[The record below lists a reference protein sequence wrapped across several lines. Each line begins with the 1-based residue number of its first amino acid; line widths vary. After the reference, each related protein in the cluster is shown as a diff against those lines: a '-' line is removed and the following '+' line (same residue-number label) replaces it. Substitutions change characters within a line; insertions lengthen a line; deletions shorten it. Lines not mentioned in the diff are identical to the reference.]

1 MIFVTARGTA
11 LAMHSRADDAWV
23 TAAGDRFAVRFVDGC
38 ARIDDIVLEDVA
50 GAVGTPTYVYGAR
63 FVSAQYHR
71 LAGAVSHR
79 PTSICYAVKA
89 NGSLAILRHLA
100 RLGAGADIVSG
111 GELQRA
117 LAAGIEPAK
126 IVFSGV
132 GKSDAELD
140 LAIATGV
147 RSVNVE
153 SEGEL
158 RRLAA
163 RATAAGKTVPVC
175 LRVNPD
181 VDPSTHP
188 YLATGLR
195 ESKFGIA
202 KTAALELAVAAAQ
215 TPGLTLQG
223 IACHIGSQIADVEP
237 FAASLARVVA
247 LVRALGE
254 RGIRVRHLD
263 VGGGFAVPY
272 RAEDREFDIAAW
284 GRALDEATR
293 DLDVEVVV
301 EPGRFLVANAGV
313 LLTRVVGLKRGESRS
328 FVIVDAA
335 MNDLLRPS
343 LYGAYH
349 AVVPV
354 RLPPSSSP
362 TNVVDIVGPIC
373 ESGDFLARDRPLGPV
388 AEGDV
393 LAFLSTG
400 AYAMSMASNYNTRP
414 FAAEVLVDGDRWAV
428 TRPRKTVEELLAD
441 ERIPDWLR

>member
-1 MIFVTARGTA
+1 MTSVPD
-11 LAMHSRADDAWV
+11 HSWV
-23 TAAGDRFAVRFVDGC
+23 SSAGERFAMRYVDGR
-38 ARIDDIVLEDVA
+38 ARVDDIDLESIA
-50 GAVGTPTYVYGAR
+50 RAVGTPTFVYGAR
-63 FVSAQYHR
+63 FIAAQYAR
-71 LAGAVSHR
+71 LAGAVSHK

-100 RLGAGADIVSG
+100 KLGAGADIVSG

-117 LAAGIEPAK
+117 LAAGVTPDK

-132 GKSDAELD
+132 GKTNAELD

-147 RSVNVE
+147 RSINVE

-163 RATAAGKTVPVC
+163 RATAVGKTAPVC

-202 KTAALELAVAAAQ
+202 KTAALELAVAAAA
-215 TPGLTLQG
+215 TPGLSLSG
-223 IACHIGSQIADVEP
+223 IACHIGSQIADVDP
-237 FAASLARVVA
+237 FGASLEGLATI
-247 LVRALGE
+247 VRALAE

-263 VGGGFAVPY
+263 VGGGFAAPY
-272 RAEDREFDIAAW
+272 RAEDRDFDIAAW
-284 GRALDEATR
+284 GRAVDEATR
-293 DLDVEVVV
+293 DLDVEVVI
-301 EPGRFLVANAGV
+301 EPGRYLVANAGV
-313 LLTRVVGLKRGESRS
+313 LLTRVIGTKRGESRS

-354 RLPPSSSP
+354 RLPAADARAES
-362 TNVVDIVGPIC
+362 VDVVGPIC
-373 ESGDFLARDRPLGPV
+373 ESGDFLARDRLLAPV
-388 AEGDV
+388 ADGDV
-393 LAFLSTG
+393 LAVLSAG
-400 AYAMSMASNYNTRP
+400 AYGMAMASNYNTRP
-414 FAAEVLVDGDRWAV
+414 FAAEVLADSGRWAV
-428 TRPRKTVEELLAD
+428 TRPRKTVADLLAD
-441 ERIPDWLR
+441 EQLPDWL

>member
-1 MIFVTARGTA
+1 
-11 LAMHSRADDAWV
+11 
-23 TAAGDRFAVRFVDGC
+23 VRFVDGR
-38 ARIDDIVLEDVA
+38 AQVEGVALEA
-50 GAVGTPTYVYGAR
+50 IAEAVGTPTHVYGAR
-63 FVSAQYHR
+63 FIAGQYAR
-71 LAGAVSHR
+71 LVGAVRHR

-117 LAAGIEPAK
+117 LAAGIEPGK

-132 GKSDAELD
+132 GKTDAELD
-140 LAIATGV
+140 LAIAVGV

-163 RATAAGKTVPVC
+163 RAVAAGATVPVC

-202 KTAALELAVAAAQ
+202 KGAALELAVAAAH
-215 TPGLTLQG
+215 TPGLALQG
-223 IACHIGSQIADVEP
+223 IACHIGSQIAEVEP
-237 FAASLARVVA
+237 FEASLERVVA
-247 LVRALGE
+247 LVRALAE
-254 RGIRVRHLD
+254 RGIRLTHLD
-263 VGGGFAVPY
+263 VGGGFSVPY
-272 RAEDREFDIAAW
+272 RAEDREFDIEAW
-284 GRALDEATR
+284 GRAVDEAVR

-301 EPGRFLVANAGV
+301 EPGRFLVANAGL
-313 LLTRVVGLKRGESRS
+313 LLTRVVGTKRGESRS
-328 FVIVDAA
+328 FAIVDAA

-354 RLPPSSSP
+354 RLPPP
-362 TNVVDIVGPIC
+362 DAAVETVDVVGPIC
-373 ESGDFLARDRPLGPV
+373 EAGDFLARDRPLAPV
-388 AEGDV
+388 AEGDL
-393 LAFLSTG
+393 LAVLSTG
-400 AYAMSMASNYNTRP
+400 AYAMAMASNYNTRP
-414 FAAEVLVDGDRWAV
+414 FAAEVLVDGDRWSL
-428 TRPRKTVEELLAD
+428 TRPRKTIADLLAD